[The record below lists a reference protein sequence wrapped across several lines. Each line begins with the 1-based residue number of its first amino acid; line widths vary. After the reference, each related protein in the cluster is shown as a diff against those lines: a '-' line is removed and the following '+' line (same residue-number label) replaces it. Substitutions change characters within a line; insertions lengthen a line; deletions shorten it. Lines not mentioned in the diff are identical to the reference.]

1 MKLSVNNDQM
11 TSGFF
16 EDARIIGIVAPMKD
30 YQFTWNVNT
39 SMLIDFRINP
49 EIEIVLSRKNRDYF
63 FSVFEYIDPVGN
75 QAHYLYNNQYDGEYL
90 LPEFRNM
97 DFLWL
102 VKGAHHQQLI
112 EALVDA
118 VRLLPITQLVTEIS
132 CDKIIHKSHL
142 VF

>member
-1 MKLSVNNDQM
+1 MKLSVSNDQL
-11 TSGFF
+11 THGFF

-39 SMLIDFRINP
+39 SMLIDFRVNP

-75 QAHYLYNNQYDGEYL
+75 QSHYLYNNQYDGEYL